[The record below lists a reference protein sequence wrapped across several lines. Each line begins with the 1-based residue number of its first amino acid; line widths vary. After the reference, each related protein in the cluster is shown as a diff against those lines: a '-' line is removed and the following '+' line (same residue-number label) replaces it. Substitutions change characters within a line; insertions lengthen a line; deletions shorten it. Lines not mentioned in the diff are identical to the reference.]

1 MSESFP
7 QLEKSSNTGLVQGW
21 TPEEKFQY
29 KYEQLVMR
37 LRFFLQGYCNWA
49 YKVTWSGRFFIA
61 TSGGTG

>member
-29 KYEQLVMR
+29 KSEQVMMV
-37 LRFFLQGYCNWA
+37 LRFFLQGLQM
-49 YKVTWSGRFFIA
+49 KLF
-61 TSGGTG
+61 